1 MRRARIAIKPNI
13 RPGGRSVTGGEQSSQ
28 APTDGAVTAEK
39 AARPS
44 LSPSPQ
50 PSPPEEGPAQAV
62 GVKNTPT
69 SPSEKAS
76 TDLSNGAPSSGTT
89 TTPAPVPQRRMRIS
103 VTPKLAGPKATSTP
117 RLPTRVPRSVPPTLP
132 KDAPLPVPNAQSETP
147 APDNLP
153 ELNIS
158 GFTSPTEGPGQSSH
172 THPPSSPCLPSTSST
187 SDLYKPLAHEKKS
200 SVESSSSPSSP
211 QPGQVPQQPP
221 HEPEPHKYPTSGS
234 DMPSPGGNLSCCDVP
249 GSPQKGNAK
258 ESDKERILRA
268 LKLKELMK
276 IERRKDIK
284 KEKRGSRRKQEYI
297 SADRS
302 KMTMGD
308 LIYYLPNTS
317 PMRNS
322 TVCEG
327 TEEEIVVPPSP
338 KVPEKKAPE
347 WEDEEEE
354 EEEGEDEGMLMP
366 KVRVA
371 EDGSIVL
378 DEESL
383 TVRVQRTSTTK
394 AVENSSAQFE
404 QGFTTTYRSFRNWTH
419 VKSWSVR
426 ETDMFFLAI
435 SMVGTDFSLIGMLLP
450 HRSRTEIKNK
460 FKKEERANSW
470 RIDQA
475 FRNKRPYDREFFS
488 FLLEKVLAKD
498 KEKGKSVKLVLN
510 TPKKRQ
516 KARGKKAAKS
526 KEQCLTVFSDDEDF
540 NMEDGDHMEAEKEN
554 EDLPNVNDAEASVP
568 AKKKR
573 KRTRTVGEGTDKE
586 DCCEDQDSKKT
597 KKSKRTKKSKKEV
610 PSPEDDSEGV
620 HIVDDSVSADKE
632 NEPDLSA
639 SALKKKR
646 KRSKKTE
653 EEKQDET
660 PVEGSKSKRSKKS
673 LKVNDSLEDTTS
685 ANAESSIVDDGDSVT
700 VTLWR
705 RRSQKADL
713 KEDTP
718 STEKSSRKKKS
729 QKGTVTNE
737 RPAED
742 GEAKVAAEDGEAKVA
757 AEDGEAK
764 VAAED
769 GEAKVAAEDGEVS
782 ETKKMDTISSAKEKD
797 KAPKRSTKQPK
808 KPTPNLTKRRV
819 LKPSESETTAKTDEK
834 LQESQIEENSEAVV
848 ERESRPL
855 DIDKLEKQAVVPVE
869 KTPPRIANLSS
880 PSKVRHKSNEESEDP
895 PAPPADGESSSG
907 QQLRRRRAER
917 VKRSLTTEEKKKKK
931 KGKRKAVTD
940 QDESEH
946 DLGAS
951 AEDMRSPTDL
961 LEEMVSQRSEE
972 TEDGSLLDENLID
985 FSCLHHLNS
994 PVSQRKPMVV
1004 LSREDV
1010 SMILNVENPTD
1021 EEDPSVSPLD
1031 LSLNT
1036 ELSFPL
1042 QCSNLLM
1049 EENAEAAQVKPGVD
1063 EHENAPQET
1072 PSSSFA
1078 LEEKQYEDLGLTEL
1092 LSGWPA
1098 NSTTGNLPSLA
1109 SDDVPTSA
1117 KDLKGYPHAADLETM
1132 PSKYSVYTKSEAPEP
1147 LEAVKQGASMP
1158 YQGTMVQSNT
1168 CMMETSEIKERS
1180 QESVVAT
1187 SKVMTRSQGSVKITP
1202 EIKEVPQ
1209 ESFVE
1214 TSKIIM
1220 RSRSSI
1226 TVTPGAS
1233 EALKSSQDYNLEI
1246 PEIKQGSQE
1255 SVLATSEALKSS
1267 QDYKLEMPEIKQGS
1281 QESTLA
1287 TSEALKSSQDYNLEM
1302 PEIKQGSQESVLAT
1316 SEALK
1321 SSQDYKLEMP
1331 EIKQG
1336 SQESTLATS
1345 EALKSSQDYKL
1356 EMPEIKQGSQES
1368 ALASPL
1374 LTRSRGSVKLTPA
1387 IKEASQESVF
1397 QGSTLETPEIKEGS
1411 QECVK
1416 KSMDLQAS
1424 SLATSRGSVVATT
1437 AVKTISEQASVAAYL
1452 GNESSQE
1459 EKKQA
1464 NMPSAS
1470 SSSLLGLSLKRSR
1483 FTKPKPNL
1491 FAVTSKIRHSSPK
1504 QTMSSEKI
1512 LSHSTDVDCDVEHL
1526 RKKISF
1532 KEQEKKAQP
1541 CSVNMESEETPVSA
1555 LVPTQSTEVESK
1567 QVCSGKQATDVFEQE
1582 LVLSS
1587 VSSSEKTHLA
1597 PKETGTTCDVD
1608 RRPYCSPE
1616 AEDLQKFYSC
1626 PLSTQSAEQETTVQ
1640 MVDNTEDI
1648 CTPAKV
1654 IQPSEHGNSGEEPT
1668 FILTLYEI
1676 PVTEVYPAT
1685 ATNNDTVM
1693 VPPTLPSEPG
1703 GELAQ
1708 PAITQDKSQQTV
1720 RPQVKNEAS
1729 EDVSDASKVESKED
1743 PELVPLQT
1751 ETEDILDVPIKE
1763 SKSES
1768 EDDPGLAPLEG
1779 MEPQYQSTPVLIRV
1793 SKCVASKSKVDAL
1806 QCKDVSKDDTPYE
1819 EPIKEQ
1825 MTNIPRALHSTA
1837 VQSDCKTTLPVKR
1850 RAKIQVKPSLVE
1862 RKSVR
1867 KECPKLP
1874 QTNSPS
1880 SADQETE
1887 LKTEAE
1893 TSARRVRKDTTVK
1906 HDLESNTNIN
1916 KSPLP
1921 TAHKEDN
1928 EKSALSVMPT
1938 TTASCFASLD
1948 SEAAE
1953 AEDCEGVSH
1962 MLLADVFVP
1971 VSEELGH
1978 DLSQDWQVPGES
1990 RLHEEK
1996 VSLPNIP
2003 DVQSKRTEKEE
2014 KTKHAKQRRVKTGS
2028 TKAAKKQKVDVLNI
2042 SATETVAGL
2051 KAKEKSDSETTEE
2064 GLQTQPKIMPCAVK
2078 VSRCT
2083 DFQPTETEGVS
2094 RVFLPDV
2101 LVPVSDEERED
2112 ASMDLM
2118 SKQTEL
2124 FSPPSTSSKKKSI
2137 LKETK
2142 PKRKEST
2149 TRKKAGKLMGK
2160 VPFTKQDVKQTK
2172 SSESDAPESEDSG
2185 LKHQQTAPGMRQ
2197 LRITS
2202 WVKQSDQTGTKLEVL
2217 DLSKTSRI
2225 ETSSL
2230 RTKDVASSEN
2240 EDSVKKEETCG
2251 EVSQTVLL
2259 PASEDTAGESSTI
2272 TTKTCKEEPS
2282 VSQKNKAPVTRRAKL
2297 QVKPTIPKTQTR
2309 TKDKGDSSE
2318 SDQPKSS
2325 QPPSSPLRQR
2335 TRAAL
2340 LKKEFEETSKNKPT
2354 EDAFKS
2360 GKKSAKVGQPREEG
2374 PSFEAGVFSG
2384 SSPPT
2389 SSKVRVCTRTSP
2401 PETSQQ
2407 LKTSPGIAPKEDS
2420 PKSSDDT
2427 EDEPSRVSQF
2437 FLCDIFTEV
2446 EDGD

>member
-132 KDAPLPVPNAQSETP
+132 KDAPPPVPNAQSETP

-158 GFTSPTEGPGQSSH
+158 GFTSPTEGPRQSSH

-187 SDLYKPLAHEKKS
+187 SDLYKPLTHEKKS

-338 KVPEKKAPE
+338 NYITMFACYC
-347 WEDEEEE
+347 
-354 EEEGEDEGMLMP
+354 
-366 KVRVA
+366 
-371 EDGSIVL
+371 VL
-378 DEESL
+378 YL
-383 TVRVQRTSTTK
+383 AT
-394 AVENSSAQFE
+394 
-404 QGFTTTYRSFRNWTH
+404 
-419 VKSWSVR
+419 WSV
-426 ETDMFFLAI
+426 EMGL
-435 SMVGTDFSLIGMLLP
+435 GG
-450 HRSRTEIKNK
+450 
-460 FKKEERANSW
+460 
-470 RIDQA
+470 
-475 FRNKRPYDREFFS
+475 NKRPYDREFFS

-685 ANAESSIVDDGDSVT
+685 ANAESSIVDDGDSVART
-700 VTLWR
+700 KKR

-737 RPAED
+737 RPAEDGEAKVAAED

-855 DIDKLEKQAVVPVE
+855 EFDKLEKQAVVPVE

-917 VKRSLTTEEKKKKK
+917 VKRSLTTEEKKKK

-1049 EENAEAAQVKPGVD
+1049 EENAEAAQVEPGVD
-1063 EHENAPQET
+1063 EHEDAPQET

-1147 LEAVKQGASMP
+1147 LEVVKQGASMP

-1255 SVLATSEALKSS
+1255 SV
-1267 QDYKLEMPEIKQGS
+1267 
-1281 QESTLA
+1281 LA

-1437 AVKTISEQASVAAYL
+1437 AVKTISEQASVAAFL

-1464 NMPSAS
+1464 NMP
-1470 SSSLLGLSLKRSR
+1470 R
-1483 FTKPKPNL
+1483 
-1491 FAVTSKIRHSSPK
+1491 
-1504 QTMSSEKI
+1504 
-1512 LSHSTDVDCDVEHL
+1512 C
-1526 RKKISF
+1526 
-1532 KEQEKKAQP
+1532 
-1541 CSVNMESEETPVSA
+1541 VSN
-1555 LVPTQSTEVESK
+1555 
-1567 QVCSGKQATDVFEQE
+1567 
-1582 LVLSS
+1582 
-1587 VSSSEKTHLA
+1587 H
-1597 PKETGTTCDVD
+1597 
-1608 RRPYCSPE
+1608 
-1616 AEDLQKFYSC
+1616 
-1626 PLSTQSAEQETTVQ
+1626 
-1640 MVDNTEDI
+1640 N
-1648 CTPAKV
+1648 
-1654 IQPSEHGNSGEEPT
+1654 T
-1668 FILTLYEI
+1668 FIDKEI
-1676 PVTEVYPAT
+1676 
-1685 ATNNDTVM
+1685 
-1693 VPPTLPSEPG
+1693 VPP
-1703 GELAQ
+1703 
-1708 PAITQDKSQQTV
+1708 
-1720 RPQVKNEAS
+1720 
-1729 EDVSDASKVESKED
+1729 
-1743 PELVPLQT
+1743 
-1751 ETEDILDVPIKE
+1751 
-1763 SKSES
+1763 
-1768 EDDPGLAPLEG
+1768 
-1779 MEPQYQSTPVLIRV
+1779 
-1793 SKCVASKSKVDAL
+1793 
-1806 QCKDVSKDDTPYE
+1806 
-1819 EPIKEQ
+1819 
-1825 MTNIPRALHSTA
+1825 
-1837 VQSDCKTTLPVKR
+1837 R
-1850 RAKIQVKPSLVE
+1850 R
-1862 RKSVR
+1862 
-1867 KECPKLP
+1867 
-1874 QTNSPS
+1874 
-1880 SADQETE
+1880 
-1887 LKTEAE
+1887 
-1893 TSARRVRKDTTVK
+1893 
-1906 HDLESNTNIN
+1906 
-1916 KSPLP
+1916 
-1921 TAHKEDN
+1921 
-1928 EKSALSVMPT
+1928 M
-1938 TTASCFASLD
+1938 
-1948 SEAAE
+1948 
-1953 AEDCEGVSH
+1953 
-1962 MLLADVFVP
+1962 
-1971 VSEELGH
+1971 
-1978 DLSQDWQVPGES
+1978 
-1990 RLHEEK
+1990 
-1996 VSLPNIP
+1996 
-2003 DVQSKRTEKEE
+2003 
-2014 KTKHAKQRRVKTGS
+2014 
-2028 TKAAKKQKVDVLNI
+2028 
-2042 SATETVAGL
+2042 
-2051 KAKEKSDSETTEE
+2051 
-2064 GLQTQPKIMPCAVK
+2064 
-2078 VSRCT
+2078 
-2083 DFQPTETEGVS
+2083 
-2094 RVFLPDV
+2094 
-2101 LVPVSDEERED
+2101 
-2112 ASMDLM
+2112 
-2118 SKQTEL
+2118 
-2124 FSPPSTSSKKKSI
+2124 
-2137 LKETK
+2137 
-2142 PKRKEST
+2142 
-2149 TRKKAGKLMGK
+2149 
-2160 VPFTKQDVKQTK
+2160 
-2172 SSESDAPESEDSG
+2172 
-2185 LKHQQTAPGMRQ
+2185 
-2197 LRITS
+2197 
-2202 WVKQSDQTGTKLEVL
+2202 
-2217 DLSKTSRI
+2217 
-2225 ETSSL
+2225 
-2230 RTKDVASSEN
+2230 
-2240 EDSVKKEETCG
+2240 
-2251 EVSQTVLL
+2251 
-2259 PASEDTAGESSTI
+2259 
-2272 TTKTCKEEPS
+2272 
-2282 VSQKNKAPVTRRAKL
+2282 
-2297 QVKPTIPKTQTR
+2297 
-2309 TKDKGDSSE
+2309 
-2318 SDQPKSS
+2318 
-2325 QPPSSPLRQR
+2325 
-2335 TRAAL
+2335 
-2340 LKKEFEETSKNKPT
+2340 
-2354 EDAFKS
+2354 
-2360 GKKSAKVGQPREEG
+2360 
-2374 PSFEAGVFSG
+2374 
-2384 SSPPT
+2384 
-2389 SSKVRVCTRTSP
+2389 
-2401 PETSQQ
+2401 
-2407 LKTSPGIAPKEDS
+2407 
-2420 PKSSDDT
+2420 
-2427 EDEPSRVSQF
+2427 
-2437 FLCDIFTEV
+2437 
-2446 EDGD
+2446 